1 MRKKTYVTVLGRW
14 SEEGAITPLLIFWKD
29 GQRIPV
35 DKVMECRPMAST
47 RAGRY

>member
-29 GQRIPV
+29 GQRFPV
-35 DKVMECRPMAST
+35 DKVLECRPMAST
-47 RAGRY
+47 RAGG